1 MMSTAL
7 QRTTVA
13 ADAATA
19 RLGALEG
26 MANDLDRAAQRVRV
40 LERRRAKSARAAFG
54 AAARKRRRPPPLRRN
69 STTVAVEETPPRP
82 PTAAAA
88 EETPPQPPTAAAA
101 EETPPQLPINAP
113 KTLHEA
119 LATLPLARAS
129 TAPPPVDDADALA
142 VAARARADELAQAT
156 EAVRAARL
164 VAQHEPQAP
173 QSFTSLVGDFLRPIV
188 FAEDP
193 SPDEPGGWLDV
204 AAGGG
209 WARRWCAVVSGPH
222 GPALEISKSPGAATD
237 DVALLNGCVVEA
249 SDDENGRFAFRVAH
263 AHQRTR
269 VLAARNM
276 DTRRQWT
283 STLSGVAR
291 RHAAS
296 AREQDLAVA
305 SAAGR
310 RLLAAERR
318 LGVARERNRVEGG

>member
-1 MMSTAL
+1 MSTGLL

-13 ADAATA
+13 ADAATD
-19 RLGALEG
+19 RTKSLEG
-26 MANDLDRAAQRVRV
+26 IANDLDRAAQRVRA

-69 STTVAVEETPPRP
+69 STNVAAEETPPRP
-82 PTAAAA
+82 P
-88 EETPPQPPTAAAA
+88 
-101 EETPPQLPINAP
+101 INAP
-113 KTLHEA
+113 RTLQEA
-119 LATLPLARAS
+119 LVTPSPARAS

-142 VAARARADELAQAT
+142 VAARARANELAQAS

-164 VAQHEPQAP
+164 VAQHEPQP
-173 QSFTSLVGDFLRPIV
+173 TPSFTSVVDDFLLPIV
-188 FAEDP
+188 FAEDL

-204 AAGGG
+204 AAGGA

-237 DVALLNGCVVEA
+237 DVALLSGCVVEA
-249 SDDENGRFAFRVAH
+249 SDEKSGRFAFRVAH

-269 VLAARNM
+269 VLAARNR

-283 STLSGVAR
+283 STLSGAAR

-318 LGVARERNRVEGG
+318 LGVAKERARVEGG

>member
-69 STTVAVEETPPRP
+69 STTVAVEETPPR
-82 PTAAAA
+82 
-88 EETPPQPPTAAAA
+88 PPTAAAA

-222 GPALEISKSPGAATD
+222 GPALEISKSPGAAAD

-249 SDDENGRFAFRVAH
+249 ADDESGRFAFRVAH

-283 STLSGVAR
+283 STLSGAAR

-318 LGVARERNRVEGG
+318 LGVARERGRVEGG

>member
-1 MMSTAL
+1 MSTGLL

-13 ADAATA
+13 ADAATD
-19 RLGALEG
+19 RTKSLEG
-26 MANDLDRAAQRVRV
+26 LANDLDRAAQRVRA

-54 AAARKRRRPPPLRRN
+54 AAARKRRRPPPLRRS
-69 STTVAVEETPPRP
+69 STNVAVEETLPR
-82 PTAAAA
+82 
-88 EETPPQPPTAAAA
+88 PPTAAAA

-113 KTLHEA
+113 RTLQEA
-119 LATLPLARAS
+119 LATPSPARAS

-142 VAARARADELAQAT
+142 VAARARANELAQAS

-164 VAQHEPQAP
+164 VAQHEPQP
-173 QSFTSLVGDFLRPIV
+173 TPSFTSLVDDFLRPIV
-188 FAEDP
+188 FAEDL

-204 AAGGG
+204 AAGGA

-237 DVALLNGCVVEA
+237 DVALLSGCVVEA
-249 SDDENGRFAFRVAH
+249 SDEKSGRFAFRVAH

-269 VLAARNM
+269 VLAARNR

-283 STLSGVAR
+283 STLSGAAR

-318 LGVARERNRVEGG
+318 LGVAKERGRVEGG